1 VYNNNNYDR
10 RTGRKRPE
18 RDNYQIKSEYDKQKT
33 QEEVAQ
39 IKKNLINFARTSW
52 GQQWIHSI
60 LNIGRPFRMQRGI
73 QYAKDEERIENLTI
87 TKGQI
92 FSTVQGTAPTPYR
105 VKVKFDVIPEKDW
118 QKITN
123 SLSSKKKNLVEL
135 LEGKLPQ
142 DILTIFEEANYPLFL
157 DASKGLDAT
166 CSCPDQAIPCK
177 HIAATILYIARVIDY
192 NPFILLEL
200 RGKSKEDILHY
211 LSLLKKSDDDRTD
224 IKSADIEF
232 EFNIPKIPITN
243 VLAEQADLEE
253 LSKIGFKFKKPGK
266 IIETLENLG
275 IPPSLNNPK
284 AFETVLDGIYRT
296 VTTQMY
302 SMAMKLEKSQK

>member
-1 VYNNNNYDR
+1 MYNNNNYDR
-10 RTGRKRPE
+10 RTRRKRPE
-18 RDNYQIKSEYDKQKT
+18 HDNYQKKSEYDKQKT

-92 FSTVQGTAPTPYR
+92 FATVQGTAPTPYR

-118 QKITN
+118 QKIAN
-123 SLSSKKKNLVEL
+123 SLSSKKKNLIEL
-135 LEGKLPQ
+135 LEGTLPQ

-157 DASKGLDAT
+157 DSSKGLDAT

-200 RGKSKEDILHY
+200 RGKSKEDILHH

-224 IKSADIEF
+224 KKSADIEF
-232 EFNIPKIPITN
+232 EFNVPKIPIAN
-243 VLAEQADLEE
+243 VLAEHTDLEE